1 MADVLLKNLTKYYGE
16 NIGCKDINL
25 HIEDGSFVVLLGPS
39 GCGKTTILRLIAGL
53 EKPTSG
59 RIIIGSKDVTE
70 LSPKDR
76 DIAMVFQQYSL
87 YPHMNVYENIAFPL
101 KIRKM
106 NKKEIDRLVNETA
119 ELLGIQNKLDKKPR
133 ELSGGERQR
142 VAMGRAIVRKPK
154 VFLFDEP
161 LSNLDAKF
169 RVQMRAELA
178 RLHKKLKITSVYV
191 THDQVEA
198 MTLGEKIGVINKG
211 ELLVFGDPIDIYK
224 RPNNV
229 FVAGFVGSPPMN
241 LIKGIVKKKK
251 FISNDISVEVSDKI
265 EDGEVIIGIRPENI
279 EVTEKK
285 GFQGIIES
293 VENIGS
299 ETILYILV
307 GSTRLVIKTLT
318 SKQFDI
324 GRKINIFFKK
334 EYIHYFDANTEK
346 VIGA

>member
-1 MADVLLKNLTKYYGE
+1 MAEVLLKDLTKYYGE

-106 NKKEIDRLVNETA
+106 HKKEIDRLVNETA

-241 LIKGIVKKKK
+241 LIRGTVKKNK
-251 FISNDISVEVSDKI
+251 FISNDISIEVSEKI
-265 EDGEVIIGIRPENI
+265 KDGDIIIGIRPENI

-285 GFQGIIES
+285 GFNGIIES

-324 GRKINIFFKK
+324 GKKINIFFKK

>member
-1 MADVLLKNLTKYYGE
+1 MAEVVLKNLTKYYGE

-59 RIIIGSKDVTE
+59 KIYIGSRDVTE

-101 KIRKM
+101 RIRRM
-106 NKKEIDRLVNETA
+106 NKNEIDKLVRETA
-119 ELLGIQNKLDKKPR
+119 QLLGIEEKLFKKPR

-169 RVQMRAELA
+169 RVQMRTELA
-178 RLHKKLKITSVYV
+178 RIHKQLKITSIYV

-211 ELLVFGDPIDIYK
+211 ELLVFGDPLEIYK
-224 RPNNV
+224 KPNNV

-241 LIKGIVKKKK
+241 FIKGRIENGKFKNNDLSFDIKK
-251 FISNDISVEVSDKI
+251 DME
-265 EDGEVIIGIRPENI
+265 EREVIIGIRPEHI
-279 EVTEKK
+279 EITDKK
-285 GFQGIIES
+285 GLDGVIES

-299 ETILYILV
+299 ETIIYFMI
-307 GSTRLVIKTLT
+307 GETRLILKTLI
-318 SKQFDI
+318 SKHFDI
-324 GRKINIFFKK
+324 GERIKITFDRENLHF
-334 EYIHYFDANTEK
+334 FDANTEK
-346 VIGA
+346 SLGA